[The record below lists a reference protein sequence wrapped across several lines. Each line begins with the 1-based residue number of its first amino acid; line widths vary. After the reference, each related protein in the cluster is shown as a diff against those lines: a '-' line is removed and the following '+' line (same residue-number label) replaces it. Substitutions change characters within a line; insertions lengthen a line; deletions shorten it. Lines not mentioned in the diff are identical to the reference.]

1 MSEPKDINVS
11 RRLREQAEQLENLA
25 LEAESRSSFQLNGV
39 EEEELGELVKFL
51 RGKLGDIRLANLRAR
66 LDDIDNILKELK
78 ADLRAREESGR
89 PTRVIEAMVWEAENE
104 RGRVMAS
111 LTHVVGTPTK
121 YLSFHRSGEPQR
133 FESIPVI
140 HGFFR
145 GVEHSYSAEALEIL
159 ERSQGGGYE
168 FESDELARSIYPSF
182 ERSTWDID
190 AIDEPDNQIDYL
202 VRRPAEL
209 RFQQTISNRVH
220 GNLRSASEQLGL
232 PADRSYYEDFRAH
245 RRPWEMESMETYF
258 SPELLQTD
266 DGEYGSYEDDPIFYD
281 DYESE
286 EYESLEYEDSELAD
300 LQRFFE
306 DVDDDIEDDE
316 YEELDEYESYESIED
331 EVFSRLENE
340 IDALEL
346 QRDIEQDELEVDDL
360 TDLLEEDLDDEEFLD
375 ELELEEDFTA
385 EALDDGGD
393 VLAEL
398 EPDEDEDLEDELAEL
413 EVDEESDDED
423 LEAELAEL
431 EVDEE
436 ELDEESE
443 DEDLEAELA
452 ELEVD
457 EEELDEES
465 EDEALEAEL
474 AELEV
479 DEEELDEESE
489 DEELEAELAELEVDE
504 EELDEESG
512 DEDLD
517 AELAELEVDDE
528 ELEEEDLEDE
538 DLDDAELAEL
548 EIDEEELDEESGDE
562 DLDAELAELEADEEG
577 LDEESGDEDLDAELA
592 ELEADDKELDE
603 ESEDED
609 LDTELAELEVDDEEL
624 AELEVDEEDL
634 EDEDVDD
641 AELAELEDDDEDLED
656 DDLED
661 AELAEL
667 EDDDED
673 LDDEDLEDDELA
685 ELEDEEEDLDEEDLD
700 DDDLDDEELAE
711 LEIDEEDLDDEDLD
725 DDDLDDAEL
734 AELED
739 DDEDLEDDDLDD
751 EELAELEDDEE
762 SLEDEDIDD
771 EELAELNAEE
781 LEAELAELNDEELG
795 ELEIDDKEL
804 DALSADELEAE
815 LADLDDNLGV
825 EDELL
830 AGVDELTAESQ
841 LGPPAA
847 ELTAPTDAGAGELL
861 GAPALADDAD
871 VLFSGPATESPID
884 EDFFSGPADAP
895 PLDDSEFAS
904 QDFDED
910 LDDEEFE
917 EDDDFID
924 DLDPMDEID
933 EEPALEAPTKEY
945 RSSILEALRK
955 VQRGDEAQTRADV
968 LSVLEAAV
976 PAEMRKVV
984 SERRRLVRL
993 SCEYDVNCYQGNQI
1007 FHATIQDI
1015 SLGGMKIEVSRQLEQ
1030 GSQLEVSNPNRTEGQ
1045 EDQRVTAQVRWFRV
1059 NNSGKAEAGLQFVD
1073 PPEVLGRSWV
1083 VSLLNRVGMQSQVFN
1098 QRKYTRA
1105 VADFPVDIVT
1115 EEEDVYEGR
1124 CVDLGLGGALV
1135 DTAPGFEIG
1144 EIVTFRCLSFGIHGR
1159 LEAES
1164 KIVKIKEMNEDYGT
1178 YALEFQNLD
1187 AATTKLLGRYVV
1199 DLLKLGRSPRKR

>member
-1 MSEPKDINVS
+1 M
-11 RRLREQAEQLENLA
+11 
-25 LEAESRSSFQLNGV
+25 
-39 EEEELGELVKFL
+39 
-51 RGKLGDIRLANLRAR
+51 
-66 LDDIDNILKELK
+66 
-78 ADLRAREESGR
+78 
-89 PTRVIEAMVWEAENE
+89 
-104 RGRVMAS
+104 
-111 LTHVVGTPTK
+111 
-121 YLSFHRSGEPQR
+121 
-133 FESIPVI
+133 
-140 HGFFR
+140 
-145 GVEHSYSAEALEIL
+145 
-159 ERSQGGGYE
+159 
-168 FESDELARSIYPSF
+168 
-182 ERSTWDID
+182 
-190 AIDEPDNQIDYL
+190 
-202 VRRPAEL
+202 
-209 RFQQTISNRVH
+209 
-220 GNLRSASEQLGL
+220 
-232 PADRSYYEDFRAH
+232 
-245 RRPWEMESMETYF
+245 
-258 SPELLQTD
+258 
-266 DGEYGSYEDDPIFYD
+266 
-281 DYESE
+281 
-286 EYESLEYEDSELAD
+286 
-300 LQRFFE
+300 
-306 DVDDDIEDDE
+306 
-316 YEELDEYESYESIED
+316 
-331 EVFSRLENE
+331 
-340 IDALEL
+340 
-346 QRDIEQDELEVDDL
+346 
-360 TDLLEEDLDDEEFLD
+360 
-375 ELELEEDFTA
+375 
-385 EALDDGGD
+385 
-393 VLAEL
+393 
-398 EPDEDEDLEDELAEL
+398 
-413 EVDEESDDED
+413 
-423 LEAELAEL
+423 
-431 EVDEE
+431 
-436 ELDEESE
+436 
-443 DEDLEAELA
+443 
-452 ELEVD
+452 
-457 EEELDEES
+457 
-465 EDEALEAEL
+465 
-474 AELEV
+474 
-479 DEEELDEESE
+479 
-489 DEELEAELAELEVDE
+489 
-504 EELDEESG
+504 
-512 DEDLD
+512 
-517 AELAELEVDDE
+517 
-528 ELEEEDLEDE
+528 
-538 DLDDAELAEL
+538 
-548 EIDEEELDEESGDE
+548 
-562 DLDAELAELEADEEG
+562 
-577 LDEESGDEDLDAELA
+577 
-592 ELEADDKELDE
+592 
-603 ESEDED
+603 
-609 LDTELAELEVDDEEL
+609 
-624 AELEVDEEDL
+624 
-634 EDEDVDD
+634 
-641 AELAELEDDDEDLED
+641 ED

-673 LDDEDLEDDELA
+673 LDDEDLEDD
-685 ELEDEEEDLDEEDLD
+685 
-700 DDDLDDEELAE
+700 
-711 LEIDEEDLDDEDLD
+711 
-725 DDDLDDAEL
+725 
-734 AELED
+734 
-739 DDEDLEDDDLDD
+739 DLED
-751 EELAELEDDEE
+751 AEE

-771 EELAELNAEE
+771 KELAELNAEE
-781 LEAELAELNDEELG
+781 LEAELAELDDEELG
-795 ELEIDDKEL
+795 ELEIDEKEL
-804 DALSADELEAE
+804 EALSADELEAE

-830 AGVDELTAESQ
+830 AGVDKLTADSQ
-841 LGPPAA
+841 LGPPMA
-847 ELTAPTDAGAGELL
+847 ELTAPTDEGTGELL

-895 PLDDSEFAS
+895 ALDDSEFAS

-910 LDDEEFE
+910 LDDEEFD

-1059 NNSGKAEAGLQFVD
+1059 NNAGKAEAGLQFVD

>member
-78 ADLRAREESGR
+78 ADLMAREESGR

-168 FESDELARSIYPSF
+168 FESDELVRSIYPSF

-209 RFQQTISNRVH
+209 RFQHTISNRVH

-232 PADRSYYEDFRAH
+232 PADQSYYQDFRAH
-245 RRPWEMESMETYF
+245 RQPWEMESMETYF
-258 SPELLQTD
+258 SPELLEAD

-413 EVDEESDDED
+413 EVDEEELDEESDDED

-436 ELDEESE
+436 GLDEESE

-465 EDEALEAEL
+465 EDEDLDAEL
-474 AELEV
+474 AELE
-479 DEEELDEESE
+479 
-489 DEELEAELAELEVDE
+489 ADE

-517 AELAELEVDDE
+517 AELAELEVD
-528 ELEEEDLEDE
+528 
-538 DLDDAELAEL
+538 
-548 EIDEEELDEESGDE
+548 
-562 DLDAELAELEADEEG
+562 EEG

-592 ELEADDKELDE
+592 ELEADEESEDEDLDAELAELEADEESGDEDLDAELAELEADDEDLDEESEDEDLDAELAELEADEEELDE

-609 LDTELAELEVDDEEL
+609 LDAELA
-624 AELEVDEEDL
+624 ALEVDEEELDEDS
-634 EDEDVDD
+634 EDEDLD
-641 AELAELEDDDEDLED
+641 AELAELEADEEEPDEESGDEDLDAELEADEEDLDDEDLED

-673 LDDEDLEDDELA
+673 LDNEDLEDDDFE
-685 ELEDEEEDLDEEDLD
+685 
-700 DDDLDDEELAE
+700 
-711 LEIDEEDLDDEDLD
+711 
-725 DDDLDDAEL
+725 DAEL
-734 AELED
+734 AELEAD
-739 DDEDLEDDDLDD
+739 DEDLEDEDLEDDDL
-751 EELAELEDDEE
+751 EDAEE

-771 EELAELNAEE
+771 KELAELNAEE
-781 LEAELAELNDEELG
+781 LEAELAELDDEELG
-795 ELEIDDKEL
+795 ELEIDEKEL
-804 DALSADELEAE
+804 EALSADELEAE

-830 AGVDELTAESQ
+830 AGVDKLTADSQ
-841 LGPPAA
+841 LGPPMA
-847 ELTAPTDAGAGELL
+847 ELTAPTDEGTGELL

-895 PLDDSEFAS
+895 ALDDSEFAS

-910 LDDEEFE
+910 LDDEEFD

-1059 NNSGKAEAGLQFVD
+1059 NNAGKAEAGLQFVD

>member
-78 ADLRAREESGR
+78 ADLMAREESGR

-168 FESDELARSIYPSF
+168 FESDELVRSIYPSF

-209 RFQQTISNRVH
+209 RFQHTISNRVH

-232 PADRSYYEDFRAH
+232 PADQSYYQDFRAH
-245 RRPWEMESMETYF
+245 RQPWEMESMETYF
-258 SPELLQTD
+258 SPELLEAD

-413 EVDEESDDED
+413 EVDEEELDEESDDED

-436 ELDEESE
+436 GLDEESE

-452 ELEVD
+452 ELEVN

-465 EDEALEAEL
+465 EDE
-474 AELEV
+474 
-479 DEEELDEESE
+479 DLD
-489 DEELEAELAELEVDE
+489 AELAELEVDE

-517 AELAELEVDDE
+517 AELAELEVDE
-528 ELEEEDLEDE
+528 EG
-538 DLDDAELAEL
+538 
-548 EIDEEELDEESGDE
+548 LDEESGDE
-562 DLDAELAELEADEEG
+562 DLDAELAEREADEESEDED
-577 LDEESGDEDLDAELA
+577 LDAELAELEADEESGDEDLDAELA
-592 ELEADDKELDE
+592 ELEADDEDLDEESEDEDLDAELAELEADEEELDE

-609 LDTELAELEVDDEEL
+609 LDAELA
-624 AELEVDEEDL
+624 ALEVDEEELDEDS
-634 EDEDVDD
+634 EDEDLD
-641 AELAELEDDDEDLED
+641 AELAELEADEEEPDEESGDEDLDAELEADEEDLDDEDLED

-673 LDDEDLEDDELA
+673 LDNEDLEDDDFE
-685 ELEDEEEDLDEEDLD
+685 
-700 DDDLDDEELAE
+700 
-711 LEIDEEDLDDEDLD
+711 
-725 DDDLDDAEL
+725 DAEL
-734 AELED
+734 AELEAD
-739 DDEDLEDDDLDD
+739 DEDLEDEDLEDDDL
-751 EELAELEDDEE
+751 EDAEE

-771 EELAELNAEE
+771 KELAELNAEE
-781 LEAELAELNDEELG
+781 LEAELAELDDEELG
-795 ELEIDDKEL
+795 ELEIDEKEL
-804 DALSADELEAE
+804 EALSADELEAE

-830 AGVDELTAESQ
+830 AGVDKLTADSQ
-841 LGPPAA
+841 LGPPMA
-847 ELTAPTDAGAGELL
+847 ELTAPTDEGTGELL

-895 PLDDSEFAS
+895 ALDDSEFAS

-910 LDDEEFE
+910 LDDEEFD

-1059 NNSGKAEAGLQFVD
+1059 NNAGKAEAGLQFVD